1 MKMQRGYMNW
11 LVGRDE
17 RFEATIYIY
26 CIYLSGETRRKNL
39 MKKRQKPIRY
49 EMKIDESR
57 GEEGSPTPLI
67 RVNKRMCNIV
77 GEKKRW
83 RA

>member
-39 MKKRQKPIRY
+39 MKKDRNRY
-49 EMKIDESR
+49 DTK
-57 GEEGSPTPLI
+57 
-67 RVNKRMCNIV
+67 
-77 GEKKRW
+77 
-83 RA
+83 